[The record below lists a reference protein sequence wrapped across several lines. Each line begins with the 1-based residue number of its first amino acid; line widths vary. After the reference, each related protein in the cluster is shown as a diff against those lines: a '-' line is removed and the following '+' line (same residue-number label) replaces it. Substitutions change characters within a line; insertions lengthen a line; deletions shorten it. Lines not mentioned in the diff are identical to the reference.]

1 MRRITG
7 MGMPVLLF
15 SIRFNVRQN
24 SFQGIPIMLVREC
37 MTPNPI
43 NVHPASDPLA
53 ALGLCRSAR
62 IRRLPVVDADNRI
75 VGIVTRNMLEQF
87 LAKAPSPGVMKR
99 QHSIEQVMVSPALTV
114 APDYPL
120 EEAARLMVTHKIG
133 SLPVAAEG
141 QLIGIITETDIFKQF
156 VEILGGQARAMRLT
170 VEVMDTPGEFA
181 KVVNVVAA
189 LRGNLLS
196 AILTPG
202 VRPQTRSVTLWIQD
216 IDRDTLIRVIEAIP
230 DVQLIRVWSEP
241 VAA

>member
-1 MRRITG
+1 
-7 MGMPVLLF
+7 
-15 SIRFNVRQN
+15 
-24 SFQGIPIMLVREC
+24 
-37 MTPNPI
+37 
-43 NVHPASDPLA
+43 
-53 ALGLCRSAR
+53 
-62 IRRLPVVDADNRI
+62 VVDADDRI

-99 QHSIEQVMVSPALTV
+99 QHNIEQVMASPALIV
-114 APDYPL
+114 SPDYPL

-133 SLPVAAEG
+133 SLPVVDEG

-156 VEILGGQARAMRLT
+156 VEILGGQARATRLT

-181 KVVNVVAA
+181 KVVNVIAA

-216 IDRDTLIRVIEAIP
+216 IDRDTLARVIEVIP
-230 DVQLIRVWSEP
+230 DVHLIRVWNEP
-241 VAA
+241 EAG